1 MVKPLTLLL
10 TSAGRR
16 CQLIDSFRASA
27 QRLGVDFRVV
37 AVDLEPELSPACHF
51 ADARHAVPRCTDAG
65 YIERLVEVCRLE
77 KVDLVVP
84 TIDPELPALAH
95 RAGEF
100 AAVGARAVIS
110 SPTVVGLSNDKKGTA
125 ETLAAAGVAVPRTV
139 WWAEYCA
146 NPAQLQWPVIVK
158 PNAGSSSIGV
168 VVPRS
173 PQEVCAM
180 KNETNL
186 IVQEMGAGVEYT
198 VSVFFDREGRL
209 RSAVPRLRLEVRL
222 GEVSKGRT
230 ERVPVLQAAAK
241 CLQRALPGARGPMCF
256 QGMVTPAGE
265 YMVFEFNAR
274 FGGGCVLAERA
285 GAHATQWLLEEQ
297 LGRPS
302 TAHNQWKEGVTMLR
316 YDSGV
321 FLND

>member
-1 MVKPLTLLL
+1 MIRSCTILL

-16 CQLIDSFRASA
+16 CQLIDSFRVSA
-27 QRLGVDFRVV
+27 KRLGIDFRVV

-51 ADARHAVPRCTDAG
+51 ADARYAVPRCTDEG
-65 YIERLVEVCRLE
+65 YIERLVEICRME
-77 KVDLVVP
+77 QVDLVVP
-84 TIDPELPALAH
+84 TIDPELPALAY

-110 SPTVVGLSNDKKGTA
+110 SPTVVGLSNDKKGTTDA
-125 ETLAAAGVAVPRTV
+125 LAAAGVSVPRTL
-139 WWAEYCA
+139 WWADYCA
-146 NPAQLQWPVIVK
+146 DPSQLQWPVIVK

-173 PQEVCAM
+173 PQEVLEM

-186 IVQEMGAGVEYT
+186 IVQEMGAGQEYT
-198 VSVFFDREGRL
+198 VSVFFDQEGRL
-209 RSAVPRLRLEVRL
+209 LSAVPRLRLEVRM

-230 ERVPVLQAAAK
+230 ERVPVLQDAAK
-241 CLQRALPGARGPMCF
+241 RLQRALPGARGPMCF
-256 QGMVTPAGE
+256 QAMVTPTGQ

-274 FGGGCVLAERA
+274 FGGGCVLADRA

-297 LGRPS
+297 LGLPS
-302 TAHNQWKEGVTMLR
+302 TAHNNWKEGVTMLR
-316 YDSGV
+316 YDAAV